1 MRLLRTIW
9 KANEVVKL
17 KIKDYLVANLRNKG
31 NEVAKHKNNEE

>member
-17 KIKDYLVANLRNKG
+17 KNKDYIANLKNKG
-31 NEVAKHKNNEE
+31 NDVAKRKNKVE